1 MFVVS
6 IVLVIVF
13 GILSVALDGLVV
25 TEVVFVDGVVVG
37 IVSVVC
43 IGDAVVFVVGIV
55 IVVSAVSV
63 CIVFV
68 D

>member
-6 IVLVIVF
+6 IVLVVVF
-13 GILSVALDGLVV
+13 GILPVALDGLVV

-37 IVSVVC
+37 IASVVG

>member
-6 IVLVIVF
+6 IVLVVVF

>member
-1 MFVVS
+1 MVVVS
-6 IVLVIVF
+6 IVLVVVF

-37 IVSVVC
+37 IASVVC

-55 IVVSAVSV
+55 IVASGISV